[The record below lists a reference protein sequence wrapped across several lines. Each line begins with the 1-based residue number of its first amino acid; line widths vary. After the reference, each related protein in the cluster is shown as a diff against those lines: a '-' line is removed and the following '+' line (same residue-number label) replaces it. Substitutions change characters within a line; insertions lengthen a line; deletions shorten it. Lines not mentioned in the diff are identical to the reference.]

1 MAREQNWTRN
11 FVINLGATAAPST
24 IVLVLIVVLSQSAQA
39 QTFKVIYNFTRG
51 QDGYSPSSLA
61 IDKRGNLYGT
71 TLAGGSYTEGA
82 VFKLTRSGS
91 SWLFSNLYSFQAGND
106 GALPMARPV
115 IGPNGSLY
123 GTTELGGT
131 GPCYSGMYRVGC
143 GTVFNL
149 QPPLRAPISVFASWV
164 KTTLYSFPGDYG
176 QWPTTDVTV
185 DPAGNVYGTMT
196 TGGGLGNVYELMPS
210 GGGWLWSRLYSFPGG
225 QNGSTPE
232 SGVTLDP
239 AGNVYGTTLSGGNSG
254 CGTVYEISPSGPG
267 RTYQVLHSFSGSD
280 GSDPIGDLIRDTAGN
295 LYGTTVGGCDG
306 YDGTVFEL
314 SPSGAGWTFT
324 VLYQF
329 TEPYQGSAATL
340 AMDPA
345 GNLYGTTTVGSGNDP
360 YGSVFKLAPSGNGWT
375 YTTLYTFTG
384 KSDGGGPTS
393 VVLDSMGNIFGTA
406 GSGGASGNGVVFEI
420 TP

>member
-1 MAREQNWTRN
+1 MKIRIASLMILCLALTP
-11 FVINLGATAAPST
+11 T
-24 IVLVLIVVLSQSAQA
+24 AQA
-39 QTFKVIYNFTRG
+39 QTFKVIYTFMRG

-71 TLAGGSYTEGA
+71 TLAGGAYTEGA

-131 GPCYSGMYRVGC
+131 GPCYSGMYLVGC

-149 QPPLRAPISVFASWV
+149 QPPLHAPVSAFASWV

-176 QWPTTDVTV
+176 QWPTTDVAV
-185 DPAGNVYGTMT
+185 DPAGDVYGTMT
-196 TGGGLGNVYELMPS
+196 TGGGQGNVYQLMPS
-210 GGGWLWSRLYSFPGG
+210 GGSWLWNLLYSFPGG
-225 QNGSTPE
+225 QNGSTPY

-239 AGNVYGTTLSGGNSG
+239 AGNVYGTTFYGGSGT
-254 CGTVYEISPSGPG
+254 CGTVYEISPSGAG
-267 RTYQVLHSFSGSD
+267 WTHQVIYSFSGSD
-280 GSDPIGDLIRDTAGN
+280 GSRPSGDLIRDTAGN
-295 LYGTTVGGCDG
+295 LYGTTAAGCDA
-306 YDGTVFEL
+306 DAGTVFEL
-314 SPSGAGWTFT
+314 SPSGAGWTFK
-324 VLYQF
+324 VLYHF
-329 TEPYQGSAATL
+329 PETYEGSEATL
-340 AMDPA
+340 ATDPA
-345 GNLYGTTTVGSGNDP
+345 GNLYGTTNNSGGGNDP
-360 YGSVFKLAPSGNGWT
+360 YGSVFKLAPSGSGWT

-384 KSDGGGPTS
+384 KSDGSIPTS
-393 VVLDSMGNIFGTA
+393 VVLDSTGNIFGTTIY
-406 GSGGASGNGVVFEI
+406 GGASGNGVVWEI